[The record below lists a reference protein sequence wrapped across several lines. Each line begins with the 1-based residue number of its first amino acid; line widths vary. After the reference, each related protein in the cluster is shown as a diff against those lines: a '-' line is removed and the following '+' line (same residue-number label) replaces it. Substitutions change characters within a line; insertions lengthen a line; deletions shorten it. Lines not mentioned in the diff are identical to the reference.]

1 MPILNKNF
9 SNTIMQIDY
18 CLILAAGFGTRMGQ
32 IGQKLPKVLWP
43 VFEKSLL
50 ELQVA
55 YARSLGIQKI
65 YINLHY
71 MGTEIEAY
79 CKGKSAFDDVVFL
92 WEKPEILDIGGAVHN
107 LASQKDIQYKGK
119 LLVLNADQ
127 FFYISKDHLFKL
139 LSPFEKF
146 SGVLLTYWV
155 NSSLGY
161 NALEIDSD
169 RLVKGIMKNK
179 DLGANQKIETYTG
192 ISLIDLSQLEKTA
205 GVSKFFESVCPF
217 TEKKIPALL
226 LEEIDYWDF
235 GTVKRYWETCFSI
248 LETYRVQSTHPFL
261 RFLVQE
267 KAIKSWKINLKELS
281 YHARGSKIIN
291 LNPDEITT
299 MSSPSIILAGNKAK
313 NSTVPCVWWNEIKD
327 EVK

>member
-1 MPILNKNF
+1 
-9 SNTIMQIDY
+9 MQIDY

-32 IGQKLPKVLWP
+32 IGQKVPKVLWP

-55 YARSLGIQKI
+55 YARSLGITKI

-71 MGTEIEAY
+71 MGEEIETY
-79 CKGKSAFDDVVFL
+79 CKGKVAFEGVTFL

-107 LASQKDIQYKGK
+107 LARQEEVNYSGK

-127 FFYISKDHLFKL
+127 FFYLKKEELFKI
-139 LSPFEKF
+139 LSPYEKF

-169 RLVKGIMKNK
+169 RLVKGIIKNK
-179 DLGANQKIETYTG
+179 ELGANQKIETYTG
-192 ISLIDLSQLEKTA
+192 ISYVDLSQLEKTS
-205 GVSKFFESVCPF
+205 GVSKFFDSVCPF
-217 TEKKIPALL
+217 TKKKIPALL
-226 LEEIDYWDF
+226 LDDVDYWDF

-248 LETYRVQSTHPFL
+248 LETYRTKSTHPFL
-261 RFLVQE
+261 RFLIQE
-267 KAIKSWKINLKELS
+267 RAIKSWKINLKELS
-281 YHARGSKIIN
+281 YHATGSKIIN
-291 LNPDEITT
+291 LNADEITT
-299 MSSPSIILAGNKAK
+299 LTSPTIVLFGYGAK